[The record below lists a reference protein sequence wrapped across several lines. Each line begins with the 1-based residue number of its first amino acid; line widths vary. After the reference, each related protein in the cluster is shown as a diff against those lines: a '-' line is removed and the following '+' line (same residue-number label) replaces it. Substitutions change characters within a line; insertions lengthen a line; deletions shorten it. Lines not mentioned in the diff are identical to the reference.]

1 MRNPNNFLQQEKN
14 YQALL
19 QSVTDYV
26 IGVNKDY
33 QIIMANDLF
42 KNKFGMNSGELCY
55 QVLKNRDVK
64 CQNCL
69 MEMCYQDGK
78 VHWNEEMFA
87 LKDGKTAR
95 MRVQATPVK
104 NERGKI
110 VYILET
116 ATDLTEKKYLQ
127 KELNRMTGNL
137 ESLIAERLR
146 HLEKSEE
153 RYRTMFERS
162 RDGIILTD
170 SNGKIIEV
178 NQAGVEILG
187 YTRKNELLSLGPTP
201 QLFEKKEDLYH
212 LLKAL
217 SQKGFVTEFET
228 RLVGREGKVFD
239 ILITSN
245 VILNTIGQITGYVLI
260 MRDITKSKKVRERI
274 KAQNIRLVTI
284 NAISATISSSLDLN
298 EVLNTTIDKICEIV
312 GSDCV
317 RIYLLDKQRGI
328 LNLASHRGLATEF
341 IEMDHV
347 RSRKIGDGFLGR
359 TVLNGKIHLVDNL
372 LPSEDQYVKFLVK
385 QGFKSTIYIPLVS
398 KGEPVGV
405 MSVCSTTPFKFSP
418 DDAEFLTSIG
428 NQIGLAVHNANLYEN
443 IKKAYEELKE
453 AQEQVIR
460 SEKLASLGKLA
471 ATIAHEINN
480 PLSGVLTYIRLMMKL
495 IAKDRF
501 RAEKIE
507 DISRYLSTMESET
520 SRCGEIVKDL
530 LAFSRQSK
538 TAIETHDIREI
549 IERSLALIAHELE
562 LEEIKVVKKIEPNLP
577 NVQCDSKQIQQVLLN
592 LMGNASEAMAKGGT
606 LTVTVK
612 RSERQGYLDVV
623 ISDTGCGISKK
634 NLKNIFEPFFTTKQE
649 GKGVG
654 LGLSIA
660 YGIIARHNGSIEV
673 KSELNK
679 GSSFK
684 VVLPIS

>member
-1 MRNPNNFLQQEKN
+1 MRNPKNLLQQEKS

-26 IGVNKDY
+26 IAVNKDY
-33 QIIMANDLF
+33 QIIMSNDLF
-42 KNKFGMNSGELCY
+42 KNKFGMDPGGLCY
-55 QVLKNRDVK
+55 QVLKNRDVR
-64 CQNCL
+64 CENCL

-78 VHWNEEMFA
+78 VHWNEEIFA
-87 LKDGKTAR
+87 IKDGKTIQ
-95 MRVQATPVK
+95 MRVKATPVK

-127 KELNRMTGNL
+127 EEMKQMTGNL
-137 ESLIAERLR
+137 EGLITERLR

-153 RYRTMFERS
+153 RYRTIFERS

-178 NQAGVEILG
+178 NQAGVETLG
-187 YTRKNELLSLGPTP
+187 YARKKELLSLGPTS
-201 QLFEKKEDLYH
+201 QLFENKEDFH
-212 LLKAL
+212 QLLKAL

-228 RLVGREGKVFD
+228 RLIGGQGKVFD
-239 ILITSN
+239 ILFTSN
-245 VILNTIGQITGYVLI
+245 VILNTIGQITGYVII
-260 MRDITKSKKVRERI
+260 MRNITKRKKVQEQI
-274 KAQNIRLVTI
+274 KAQNIRLASI
-284 NAISATISSSLDLN
+284 NAISTTISSSLDLN
-298 EVLNTTIDKICEIV
+298 EVLNSTTDKICEII

-317 RIYLLDKQRGI
+317 RIYLLDNQREI
-328 LNLASHRGLATEF
+328 LNLASHRGLSTQF
-341 IEMDHV
+341 IEMSHV

-359 TVLNGKIHLVDNL
+359 TVLTGKVHHVDNL
-372 LPSEDQYVKFLVK
+372 LPSEDHYVKILVK

-405 MSVCSTTPFKFSP
+405 MSICSITPFKFSP

-428 NQIGLAVHNANLYEN
+428 NQIGLAVHNADLYEN
-443 IKKAYEELKE
+443 IKNAYEELKE

-480 PLSGVLTYIRLMMKL
+480 PLSAVLTYIRLMMKL
-495 IAKDRF
+495 IARDRF
-501 RAEKIE
+501 SVERIG
-507 DISRYLSTMESET
+507 DISRYLSTMELET
-520 SRCGEIVKDL
+520 ARCGEIVKNL

-538 TAIETHDIREI
+538 TAIETHSMEEI

-562 LEEIKVVKKIEPNLP
+562 LEEIKIVKEIEPNLP

-592 LMGNASEAMAKGGT
+592 LISNASEAMEKRGI
-606 LTVTVK
+606 LTIAVK
-612 RSERQGYLDVV
+612 RSERDGFLDVV
-623 ISDTGCGISKK
+623 ISDTGCGISKE

-660 YGIIARHNGSIEV
+660 YGIITRHNGSIEV
-673 KSELNK
+673 KSELKK

>member
-1 MRNPNNFLQQEKN
+1 M
-14 YQALL
+14 
-19 QSVTDYV
+19 
-26 IGVNKDY
+26 
-33 QIIMANDLF
+33 
-42 KNKFGMNSGELCY
+42 
-55 QVLKNRDVK
+55 
-64 CQNCL
+64 
-69 MEMCYQDGK
+69 
-78 VHWNEEMFA
+78 
-87 LKDGKTAR
+87 
-95 MRVQATPVK
+95 
-104 NERGKI
+104 
-110 VYILET
+110 
-116 ATDLTEKKYLQ
+116 
-127 KELNRMTGNL
+127 
-137 ESLIAERLR
+137 
-146 HLEKSEE
+146 
-153 RYRTMFERS
+153 
-162 RDGIILTD
+162 
-170 SNGKIIEV
+170 
-178 NQAGVEILG
+178 
-187 YTRKNELLSLGPTP
+187 
-201 QLFEKKEDLYH
+201 
-212 LLKAL
+212 
-217 SQKGFVTEFET
+217 
-228 RLVGREGKVFD
+228 
-239 ILITSN
+239 
-245 VILNTIGQITGYVLI
+245 
-260 MRDITKSKKVRERI
+260 
-274 KAQNIRLVTI
+274 
-284 NAISATISSSLDLN
+284 
-298 EVLNTTIDKICEIV
+298 LNTTIDKICEIV

-592 LMGNASEAMAKGGT
+592 LIGNASEAMAKGGT

>member
-1 MRNPNNFLQQEKN
+1 MRNPKNLLQQEKS

-26 IGVNKDY
+26 IAVNKDY

-42 KNKFGMNSGELCY
+42 KNKFGMDPGGLCY
-55 QVLKNRDVK
+55 QVLKNRDVRCK
-64 CQNCL
+64 NCL
-69 MEMCYQDGK
+69 MEMCYQDDK
-78 VHWNEEMFA
+78 AHWNEEIFA
-87 LKDGKTAR
+87 MKDGKTAQ
-95 MRVQATPVK
+95 MRVKATPVK

-116 ATDLTEKKYLQ
+116 ATDLTEKKRLQ
-127 KELNRMTGNL
+127 EELNRITGNL
-137 ESLIAERLR
+137 EGLIADRLR

-153 RYRTMFERS
+153 RYRTIFERS

-170 SNGKIIEV
+170 SDGKIIEV

-187 YTRKNELLSLGPTP
+187 YTKKKELLSLESAL
-201 QLFEKKEDLYH
+201 QLFENKENLYQ
-212 LLKAL
+212 LRKAL
-217 SQKGFVTEFET
+217 AQKGFVTEFET
-228 RLVGREGKVFD
+228 RLVGRHGKAFD

-245 VILNTIGQITGYVLI
+245 VILNTIGQITNYVLI
-260 MRDITKSKKVRERI
+260 MRDITKRKKAQEQI
-274 KAQNIRLVTI
+274 KAQNIRLASI
-284 NAISATISSSLDLN
+284 NAISMTVSSSLDLN
-298 EVLNTTIDKICEIV
+298 EVLNNTIDKLLEV
-312 GSDCV
+312 LEADSV
-317 RIYLLDKQRGI
+317 RIYLLDKKREM
-328 LNLASHRGLATEF
+328 LNLAAHKGFSTKF
-341 IEMDHV
+341 IEESLV
-347 RSRKIGDGFLGR
+347 RARKVGAGFLGQ
-359 TVLNGKIHLVDNL
+359 TVSIGKTRLVDNL
-372 LPSEDQYVKFLVK
+372 QEFDDPYVDFIVK
-385 QGFKSTIYIPLVS
+385 EGLKSTIYVYLIS

-405 MSVCSTTPFKFSP
+405 MCVSSHSEFRFSP
-418 DDAEFLTSIG
+418 GHMEFLKAVG
-428 NQIGLAVHNANLYEN
+428 NQIGVAVDNARLYDH

-480 PLSGVLTYIRLMMKL
+480 PLSAVLTYIRLMMKL
-495 IAKDRF
+495 ITRDRF
-501 RAEKIE
+501 TEERLG
-507 DISRYLSTMESET
+507 DISRYLSTMELET
-520 SRCGEIVKDL
+520 ARCGGIVKNL

-538 TAIETHDIREI
+538 TAIETHSMEEI
-549 IERSLALIAHELE
+549 IERSLALIAHELK
-562 LEEIKVVKKIEPNLP
+562 LEEIKIVKEIEPNLP

-592 LMGNASEAMAKGGT
+592 LMGNASEAMAKGNT
-606 LTVTVK
+606 LTIAVK
-612 RSERQGYLDVV
+612 RSERDGFLDVV
-623 ISDTGCGISKK
+623 ISDTGCGISKE

-654 LGLSIA
+654 LGLSIV

-673 KSELNK
+673 KSELKK

>member
-1 MRNPNNFLQQEKN
+1 MRNPNNHLQQEKS

-26 IGVNKDY
+26 IAVNKDY

-42 KNKFGMNSGELCY
+42 KNKFGMDPGELCY

-64 CQNCL
+64 CQKCL

-78 VHWNEEMFA
+78 VHWNEEIFA
-87 LKDGKTAR
+87 MKDGKTAR
-95 MRVQATPVK
+95 MRVKATPVK

-127 KELNRMTGNL
+127 EELNRMTGNL
-137 ESLIAERLR
+137 EGLITERLR

-153 RYRTMFERS
+153 RYRTIFERS

-187 YTRKNELLSLGPTP
+187 YSRKSELLSLGPTS
-201 QLFEKKEDLYH
+201 QLFENKEDLYQ
-212 LLKAL
+212 LLKEL

-228 RLVGREGKVFD
+228 RLVGRQGNVFD
-239 ILITSN
+239 ILFTSN
-245 VILNTIGQITGYVLI
+245 VILNTIGQITGYVII
-260 MRDITKSKKVRERI
+260 MRNITKRKKVRERI
-274 KAQNIRLVTI
+274 EAQNIRLASI
-284 NAISATISSSLDLN
+284 NAISTMISSSLDLN

-317 RIYLLDKQRGI
+317 RIYLLDKQRAI
-328 LNLASHRGLATEF
+328 LNLASHRGLSTEF

-347 RSRKIGDGFLGR
+347 RSRKIGDGFLGQ
-359 TVLNGKIHLVDNL
+359 TVLNRKVHLVDNL

-405 MSVCSTTPFKFSP
+405 MSVCSMTPFKFSP

-453 AQEQVIR
+453 VQEQVIR

-480 PLSGVLTYIRLMMKL
+480 PLSAVLTYIRLMMKL

-501 RAEKIE
+501 SEKRIG

-520 SRCGEIVKDL
+520 SRCGEIVNNL

-538 TAIETHDIREI
+538 TAIESQSIKKI
-549 IERSLALIAHELE
+549 IEMSLALIAHELE
-562 LEEIKVVKKIEPNLP
+562 LEEIKIVKEIEPNLP

-592 LMGNASEAMAKGGT
+592 LMYNASEAMEKGGT

-612 RSERQGYLDVV
+612 RSERDGFLDVV
-623 ISDTGCGISKK
+623 ISDTGCGISRE
-634 NLKNIFEPFFTTKQE
+634 NLTNIFEPFFTTKQE

-673 KSELNK
+673 KSELKK

-684 VVLPIS
+684 VVLPTS

>member
-55 QVLKNRDVK
+55 QVLKNSDVK

-187 YTRKNELLSLGPTP
+187 YTRKDELLSLGPTP
-201 QLFEKKEDLYH
+201 HLFEKKEDLYH

-592 LMGNASEAMAKGGT
+592 LIGNASEAMAKGGT

-623 ISDTGCGISKK
+623 VSDTGCGISKK

>member
-1 MRNPNNFLQQEKN
+1 MRNTKNLLQQEKS

-26 IGVNKDY
+26 IAVNKDY
-33 QIIMANDLF
+33 QIIMSNDLF
-42 KNKFGMNSGELCY
+42 KNKFGMDPGGLCY
-55 QVLKNRDVK
+55 QVLKNRDVR
-64 CQNCL
+64 CENCL

-78 VHWNEEMFA
+78 AHWNEEIFA
-87 LKDGKTAR
+87 MKAGKTIQ
-95 MRVQATPVK
+95 MRVKATPVK

-116 ATDLTEKKYLQ
+116 ATDLTEKKRLQ
-127 KELNRMTGNL
+127 EELKKVTGNL
-137 ESLIAERLR
+137 EGVIAERLR

-153 RYRTMFERS
+153 RYRTIFERS

-187 YTRKNELLSLGPTP
+187 CKRKEELLALKSVEEF
-201 QLFEKKEDLYH
+201 FEDHQDLYH
-212 LLKAL
+212 FKKKI
-217 SQKGFVTEFET
+217 SGEGFVTEFET
-228 RLVGREGKVFD
+228 RLVGKKDSAFD
-239 ILITSN
+239 ALITSN
-245 VILNTIGQITGYVLI
+245 VILDVIDQIIGYVLI
-260 MRDITKSKKVRERI
+260 IRDITKRKRAQQQIERR
-274 KAQNIRLVTI
+274 NIRLATL
-284 NAISATISSSLDLN
+284 NAISMTVSSSLDLN
-298 EVLNTTIDKICEIV
+298 EVLNSTIDKMLEV
-312 GSDCV
+312 LEADSV
-317 RIYLLDKQRGI
+317 RVYLLDRKREM
-328 LNLASHRGLATEF
+328 LNLAAHKGLSDKF
-341 IEMDHV
+341 IKESFV
-347 RSRKIGDGFLGR
+347 RARKVGAGFLGQ
-359 TVLNGKIHLVDNL
+359 TVSIGKTRIVDNL
-372 LPSEDQYVKFLVK
+372 QEFDDPYVDFVVK
-385 QGFKSTIYIPLVS
+385 EGLKSTIYIPLIS

-405 MSVCSTTPFKFSP
+405 MCVSSHSEFKIS
-418 DDAEFLTSIG
+418 AGYVEFLTAVG
-428 NQIGLAVHNANLYEN
+428 NQIGLAVHNADLYEN

-480 PLSGVLTYIRLMMKL
+480 PLSAVLTYIRLMMKL
-495 IAKDRF
+495 VGRDRF
-501 RAEKIE
+501 TEERLG
-507 DISRYLSTMESET
+507 DISRYLSTMELET
-520 SRCGEIVKDL
+520 ARCGEIVKNL

-538 TAIETHDIREI
+538 TAIETHSMKKI
-549 IERSLALIAHELE
+549 IERSLALITHELE
-562 LEEIKVVKKIEPNLP
+562 LEEIKIVKEIEPNLP

-612 RSERQGYLDVV
+612 RSERDGFLDVV
-623 ISDTGCGISKK
+623 ISDTGCGISKE

-660 YGIIARHNGSIEV
+660 YGIIAGHNGSIEV
-673 KSELNK
+673 KSELKK

>member
-1 MRNPNNFLQQEKN
+1 MRTPKNLLQQEKS

-19 QSVTDYV
+19 QSVTEYV
-26 IGVNKDY
+26 IAVNKDY
-33 QIIMANDLF
+33 QIIIANDLF
-42 KNKFGMNSGELCY
+42 KNKFDMDPGGLCY
-55 QVLKNRDVK
+55 RILKNRDVK
-64 CQNCL
+64 CENCL

-78 VHWNEEMFA
+78 IHWNEETFE
-87 LKDGKTAR
+87 LKDGKTAQ
-95 MRVQATPVK
+95 MRVKATPVK

-127 KELNRMTGNL
+127 EELNRRAGNL
-137 ESLIAERLR
+137 ERLITDRLR

-153 RYRTMFERS
+153 RYRTIFERS

-187 YTRKNELLSLGPTP
+187 YARKKELLSLGPTS
-201 QLFEKKEDLYH
+201 QLFEKKDDLYH

-217 SQKGFVTEFET
+217 SKKGFVTEFET
-228 RLVGREGKVFD
+228 RLKVKQGQVFD
-239 ILITSN
+239 ALITSN
-245 VILNTIGQITGYVLI
+245 VIFDIIGQIIGYVLI
-260 MRDITKSKKVRERI
+260 IRDITKRKKAQEQL
-274 KAQNIRLVTI
+274 KAQNIRLASI
-284 NAISATISSSLDLN
+284 NNISTTISSSLDLN
-298 EVLNTTIDKICEIV
+298 EVLNRTTDRICKIF

-328 LNLASHRGLATEF
+328 LNLASHRGLSKEF
-341 IEMDHV
+341 IEMSHV
-347 RSRKIGDGFLGR
+347 RSRKIGDGLLGR
-359 TVLNGKIHLVDNL
+359 TVLTGKVHHVDNL
-372 LPSEDQYVKFLVK
+372 LSSEDQYVKILVK
-385 QGFKSTIYIPLVS
+385 QGLKSTIYIPLVS

-405 MSVCSTTPFKFSP
+405 MSVCSITPFKFSP

-428 NQIGLAVHNANLYEN
+428 NQIGLAVHNADLYEN
-443 IKKAYEELKE
+443 IKNAYEELKE
-453 AQEQVIR
+453 VQEQVIR

-480 PLSGVLTYIRLMMKL
+480 PLSAVLTYIRLMMKL
-495 IAKDRF
+495 IGRDRF
-501 RAEKIE
+501 TEERLG
-507 DISRYLSTMESET
+507 DISRYLSTMEMET
-520 SRCGEIVKDL
+520 SRCGEIVKNL

-538 TAIETHDIREI
+538 TAIETHSMKEI
-549 IERSLALIAHELE
+549 IERSLALIAHELK
-562 LEEIKVVKKIEPNLP
+562 LDGIKIVKEIEPNLP

-592 LMGNASEAMAKGGT
+592 LMGNAAEAMADGGI
-606 LTVTVK
+606 LTITVR
-612 RSERQGYLDVV
+612 RSERDGFLDVV
-623 ISDTGCGISKK
+623 ISDTGCGISKE

-673 KSELNK
+673 KSRLKK

>member
-1 MRNPNNFLQQEKN
+1 MRNPNNLLQQEKS

-26 IGVNKDY
+26 IAVNKDY

-42 KNKFGMNSGELCY
+42 KNKFGMDPGELCY
-55 QVLKNRDVK
+55 QVLKNRDVR
-64 CQNCL
+64 CENCL

-78 VHWNEEMFA
+78 VHWKEEMFA
-87 LKDGKTAR
+87 MKDGKTAQ
-95 MRVQATPVK
+95 MRVKATPVK

-127 KELNRMTGNL
+127 EELNRMTGNL
-137 ESLIAERLR
+137 EGLITNRLR

-153 RYRTMFERS
+153 RYRTIFERS

-170 SNGKIIEV
+170 SEGKIIEV

-187 YTRKNELLSLGPTP
+187 YTIKKELLSLGPTS
-201 QLFEKKEDLYH
+201 QLFEKKEDLYQ
-212 LLKAL
+212 LLKTL
-217 SQKGFVTEFET
+217 SHKGFVTEFET
-228 RLVGREGKVFD
+228 RLVGRQGKVFD

-245 VILNTIGQITGYVLI
+245 VILNTIGQIIGYVMI
-260 MRDITKSKKVRERI
+260 MRNITKRKKAQEQI
-274 KAQNIRLVTI
+274 KAQNIRLASI
-284 NAISATISSSLDLN
+284 NAISTTISSTLDLN

-347 RSRKIGDGFLGR
+347 RSRKVGDGFLGR
-359 TVLNGKIHLVDNL
+359 TVLTGKIHLVDNL

-405 MSVCSTTPFKFSP
+405 MSVCSITPFKFSP

-480 PLSGVLTYIRLMMKL
+480 PLSAVLTYIRLMMKL
-495 IAKDRF
+495 IARDRF
-501 RAEKIE
+501 SVERIG

-520 SRCGEIVKDL
+520 SRCGEIVNNL

-538 TAIETHDIREI
+538 TAIETHDIKEI
-549 IERSLALIAHELE
+549 IEMSLALIAHELE
-562 LEEIKVVKKIEPNLP
+562 LEEIKIVKEIEPNLP

-592 LMGNASEAMAKGGT
+592 LMYNASEAMEKGGT

-612 RSERQGYLDVV
+612 RSERHGYLDVV
-623 ISDTGCGISKK
+623 ISDTGCGISKE
-634 NLKNIFEPFFTTKQE
+634 NLTNIFEPFFTTKQE

-673 KSELNK
+673 KSELKK